1 MDNLSFLLSHKF
13 NSDIIFSM
21 HIYMSEPVQPKNQ
34 KKLKK
39 CDLFKQ
45 YVIEKKKQI
54 ETLKTIEIR
63 FD

>member
-1 MDNLSFLLSHKF
+1 
-13 NSDIIFSM
+13 
-21 HIYMSEPVQPKNQ
+21 MSEPVQPKQ

-45 YVIEKKKQI
+45 HVIEKKKQI